1 MLNDRVVIG
10 DGYSFKKDPQNTNR
24 VMAYVPQLQPNGD
37 LIQTPDGSAVMVKAG
52 GVVVG
57 SFGIVKSNPINVHK
71 TYLHN
76 SSEYSSA
83 GYGNDMI
90 KMVAIYLEEYQRE
103 GWFPVDNIRIFGT
116 TLE

>member
-1 MLNDRVVIG
+1 MLNDRVVVG
-10 DGYSFKKDPQNTNR
+10 DGYTFKKDPQNTNK
-24 VMAYVPQLQPNGD
+24 VMAYSPQLDSAGH

-52 GVVVG
+52 GVIIG
-57 SFGIVKSNPINVHK
+57 SLGIVKSHPVNVHK

-76 SSEYSSA
+76 SNEYQSA
-83 GYGNDMI
+83 GYGNDMV

-116 TLE
+116 TVE